1 MAFIGHISNL
11 YCHLGVFLFYFI
23 FLIAHF
29 RKLMYRIRLLACD
42 PLSAS
47 FDPYSPVYANLAM
60 YDIQLSN

>member
-1 MAFIGHISNL
+1 MAFIGHVSNL
-11 YCHLGVFLFYFI
+11 YCHLGVFYILFL

-29 RKLMYRIRLLACD
+29 RKLVYWIRLLAYD

-60 YDIQLSN
+60 YDIQMRH